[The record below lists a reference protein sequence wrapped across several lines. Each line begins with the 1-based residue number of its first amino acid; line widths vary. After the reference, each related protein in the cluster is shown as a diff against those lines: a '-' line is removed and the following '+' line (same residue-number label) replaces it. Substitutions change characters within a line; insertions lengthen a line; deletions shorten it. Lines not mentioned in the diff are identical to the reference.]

1 MFDKKIIFLKITILS
16 ICFFLTIIYLTFRP
30 WKLID
35 IYFIFLFALTIIY
48 AFELKKFNILILPL
62 IYIFIIFNFEI
73 TQAVTAPDL
82 YKIKINKIYKN
93 NYTDNFFN
101 YLISKKENRL
111 VIPGIYPVNIEIAK
125 IKKYVAF

>member
-1 MFDKKIIFLKITILS
+1 MFENKITFLKIIILS
-16 ICFFLTIIYLTFRP
+16 ICSFLTVIYLIFRP

-35 IYFIFLFALTIIY
+35 IFFIFLFALTIIY
-48 AFELKKFNILILPL
+48 AFEFKKINILFLPL

-73 TQAVTAPDL
+73 TQAITSPDL

-111 VIPGIYPVNIEIAK
+111 VIPGVYPINIETVK
-125 IKKYVAF
+125 IKKYITF

>member
-1 MFDKKIIFLKITILS
+1 MFENKITFLKIIILS
-16 ICFFLTIIYLTFRP
+16 ICSFLTVIYLIFRP

-35 IYFIFLFALTIIY
+35 IFFIFLFALTIIY
-48 AFELKKFNILILPL
+48 AFEFKKINIFFLPL

-73 TQAVTAPDL
+73 TQAITSPDL

-111 VIPGIYPVNIEIAK
+111 VIPGVYPINIETVK
-125 IKKYVAF
+125 IKKYITF

>member
-1 MFDKKIIFLKITILS
+1 
-16 ICFFLTIIYLTFRP
+16 LTVIYLIFRP

-35 IYFIFLFALTIIY
+35 IFFIFLFALTIIY
-48 AFELKKFNILILPL
+48 AFEFKKINILFLPL

-73 TQAVTAPDL
+73 TQAITSPDL
-82 YKIKINKIYKN
+82 YNIKINKIYKN

-111 VIPGIYPVNIEIAK
+111 VIPGVYPINIETLK
-125 IKKYVAF
+125 IKKYITF

>member
-1 MFDKKIIFLKITILS
+1 MFENKITFLKIIILS
-16 ICFFLTIIYLTFRP
+16 ICSFLTVIYLIFRP

-35 IYFIFLFALTIIY
+35 IFFIFLFALFIIY
-48 AFELKKFNILILPL
+48 AFEFKKINILFLPL

-73 TQAVTAPDL
+73 TQAITSPDL
-82 YKIKINKIYKN
+82 YNIKINKIYKN

-111 VIPGIYPVNIEIAK
+111 VIPGVYPINIETLK
-125 IKKYVAF
+125 IKKYITF